1 MVRVSLLGRVVW
13 ALVPLVLVSG
23 CGFEAAAPIETV
35 ESLPEL
41 GDYLPPLDNARVEVA
56 PPVGWHVPSRDSQFV
71 VRFTPSPEAS
81 YPSILLTAE
90 DHEGIADVTS
100 ENVDAFVREVDA
112 ALAEGSPAKPS
123 ARAAPLV
130 SGAFVGA
137 TYRKRAKVKAD
148 LATRTVDRLILETV
162 AAGRKYRLELRT
174 EQGTVDRYRDDLLA
188 VAEGIR
194 FLEREPERVADKLGE
209 PSSAPPGT
217 RQTKAE
223 AKKESEPKKEPEAK
237 QDRKPKRE
245 SMFEEIE
252 EE

>member
-1 MVRVSLLGRVVW
+1 M
-13 ALVPLVLVSG
+13 
-23 CGFEAAAPIETV
+23 
-35 ESLPEL
+35 
-41 GDYLPPLDNARVEVA
+41 A
-56 PPVGWHVPSRDSQFV
+56 PPAGWHVPSRDSRFV

-90 DHEGIADVTS
+90 DHEGIAEVTS

-112 ALAEGSPAKPS
+112 AVNKEGSSAKSS
-123 ARAAPLV
+123 ARAAPMV

-137 TYRKRAKVKAD
+137 MYQKRAKVKAD
-148 LATRTVDRLILETV
+148 LATRAVDRLILETV

-174 EQGTVDRYRDDLLA
+174 EQGTVDRYRGDLLA

-194 FLEREPERVADKLGE
+194 FVGREPRKVADKSGE
-209 PSSAPPGT
+209 PSAAPPVASPAAAPTGA
-217 RQTKAE
+217 AE
-223 AKKESEPKKEPEAK
+223 KNVEKKQSEPKDEPKAK